1 MMPLSPVLAGAAR
14 RAAIIQDGSV
24 PHLREM
30 ADMGISYRLIST
42 YVTDSQNLD
51 QGWYGPHSGV
61 AFHAAGTSTPWG
73 SNFAVSAFDAGGGF
87 GSGSMDVLNV
97 GSSYGS
103 DELNLSSLLTA
114 HRSGYSVADAPV
126 FSWNGN
132 PVTPGFGCDY
142 LSINAGSMTD
152 ALDPADW
159 GLVKAAEYS
168 INSADAASIRNLAV
182 SGFAVT
188 NVRYD
193 GVGSVSVFGAQ
204 SGTYD
209 FSHATGQVNFMLSP
223 ASLNNGFG
231 TQDYVVEASASGGFT
246 TIAYAGYGISATHA
260 YNGATLTLDGSTS
273 KLDFYDTAGR
283 NNVDLSED
291 KISANLYLKGNS
303 ASLTFMGGSV
313 VGSDGVLT
321 AGGNEIKLSQGA
333 AHITASDASG
343 LSWLNNFTVG
353 LDSIDMTIAGN
364 GDKYSIFNVRQ
375 SGGETSVAITD
386 DTGSHGLVLAGGSSG
401 CVSLTVAD
409 LSGHIS
415 TGMVDGVEHLYI
427 S

>member
-1 MMPLSPVLAGAAR
+1 M
-14 RAAIIQDGSV
+14 SV
-24 PHLREM
+24 
-30 ADMGISYRLIST
+30 SYRLIST

-61 AFHAAGTSTPWG
+61 AFHAAGTATPWG
-73 SNFAVSAFDAGGGF
+73 SSFAVSAFDVGGGF
-87 GSGSMDVLNV
+87 GSGSTDVLNA
-97 GSSYGS
+97 GSPYGS

-114 HRSGYSVADAPV
+114 DRSGYSVANAAV
-126 FSWNGN
+126 FNWNGN
-132 PVTPGFGCDY
+132 PSTPGFGCDTM
-142 LSINAGSMTD
+142 SINSGSMSD

-168 INSADAASIRNLAV
+168 INSADAASIRSLVV

-193 GVGSVSVFGAQ
+193 GAGSVNVFGAQ

-209 FSHATGQVNFMLSP
+209 FSHATGSVNFMLSP

-231 TQDYVVEASASGGFT
+231 AQDYVVEASASGGFT
-246 TIAYAGYGISATHA
+246 TVAYAGYGISAAHA
-260 YNGATLTLDGSTS
+260 YNGAALTLDGSTS

-283 NNVDLSED
+283 NNIDLSED
-291 KISANLYLKGNS
+291 KISANLYLTGNR

-321 AGGNEIKLSQGA
+321 AGGNSIKLSQGA
-333 AHITASDASG
+333 SHITASDASG
-343 LSWLNNFTVG
+343 LSWLNNFKVG
-353 LDSIDMTIAGN
+353 VDSIDMTIAGN
-364 GDKYSIFNVRQ
+364 GDKYAIFNVRQ
-375 SGGETSVAITD
+375 SGGEISVAVTN

-401 CVSLTVAD
+401 CKSLTAAD
-409 LSGHIS
+409 LAGHIS
-415 TGMVDGVEHLYI
+415 TGMVGGVEHLYI
-427 S
+427 T